1 MKLSITSFAAV
12 MVAST
17 QVAAQWYGGAT
28 QRLGFNR
35 TPYGAGALAPQ
46 RPQYNDYNPQ
56 FGQQRPQSQW
66 QRPQFGQQR
75 PQFGQQRPQFGQQRP
90 QFGMQRPQFG
100 Q

>member
-17 QVAAQWYGGAT
+17 QVAAQWYGGAP
-28 QRLGFNR
+28 QRMGFNR
-35 TPYGAGALAPQ
+35 TPYGQGALAPQ
-46 RPQYNDYNPQ
+46 RPQYDDYRPG
-56 FGQQRPQSQW
+56 FGQQRPQYQ
-66 QRPQFGQQR
+66 
-75 PQFGQQRPQFGQQRP
+75 QQRPQFGQQRP